1 MFLFFSHRGS
11 ILLIS
16 HCLVRRLVADLS
28 WWALRGCRSARP
40 VGKGRTLRVVNDF
53 VTRSCRPRL
62 LAKRLFFQCSPETT
76 CQQQK
81 SKLFFFR
88 DILTLVLTKNNLH
101 IQKSFWYHQ
110 KSGTAMD
117 CLISVFFANAFLFY
131 RMEKLLRTR
140 QPISNIWGATSMTS
154 SACGLEHQMTSRT
167 CSTLQYKQ

>member
-1 MFLFFSHRGS
+1 MSSPR
-11 ILLIS
+11 
-16 HCLVRRLVADLS
+16 VPV
-28 WWALRGCRSARP
+28 SAMP
-40 VGKGRTLRVVNDF
+40 VGKGRTLREWLTTSWHGAVGPACWRNV
-53 VTRSCRPRL
+53 C
-62 LAKRLFFQCSPETT
+62 FFQCSPETT